1 MIVDPHRDSYTTLRA
16 PLMIANFLRQRR
28 KRRER
33 RDRVGRTNSSHLR
46 TLTPLEP
53 RLLLAADLGV
63 ATPIII
69 RAAGQTG
76 QENVSLKLDGQEVAR
91 WTNVGGDANERQFET
106 LTYVAP
112 AGREFNTVEVAF
124 TNDLFQ
130 PGVIDRNLFVDQI
143 QIGDDVLQ
151 TESPGVRS
159 SGTWQDGIG
168 FVPGFYQ
175 TETLHGNGEFQY
187 QRPTTTI
194 IVDAAGQ
201 TGSEAMSLLVDG
213 QTVGR
218 WENIGGDINS
228 RNFQIFEAEVNGIIS
243 ADRVRVAFT
252 NDLFVPGVTDRNLV
266 VDQIRID
273 NVSYQSEAATTY
285 STGTWNPLNNAA
297 VPGRFQS
304 EYLQSN
310 GFFAFDISDT
320 IVPVSPGE
328 GVGSSLTVRGK
339 GDTGLESFDVWVD
352 LDFIGSFDVGTS
364 YQSFNIQLDRFVAAD
379 QIRIEY
385 NTDDRGFANGVDAN
399 LSIDWIEVDGQR
411 FETEA
416 DSTYSSGTGFLAG
429 NVLFGFGNGETL
441 FVNGFFQYQAFA
453 INSDSFSIAEDSP
466 FVPLAVFSND
476 INADGYFGNVFLT
489 SDPVNGDV
497 FISNNELWYRPDAE
511 FVGTESF
518 TYNIASVSGSQLL
531 VPATITITVNESFQ
545 QPQSQINPAVAREL
559 TPSGRALVVE
569 KWAKLPLG
577 ENGRQPR
584 MNSMTTWGDRIFIV
598 TDGSVEG
605 EGRIYEIIPDGN
617 AASAELFFDAGTAIT
632 NASGLSIDN
641 SSPLNGL
648 RSLAFHPE
656 FASNGKLY
664 TSFTGQRP
672 ADPSS
677 FVYLS
682 DPVNPVPV
690 ESVLVEWTF
699 DFANGQVD
707 PSSYREV
714 FRVGMRNSEHSIRD
728 LRFNPYANLG
738 DEDYGL
744 LYIGHGDGSE
754 QSAVSGDG
762 QDNDALGKI
771 LRVDPLASGGRSYT
785 TPSSN
790 PFVNDPSMI
799 DESFAIGFRNPHNL
813 SFAVDA
819 NGTAQLIV
827 AEIGRDNVEEINI
840 VTKGANYGWADREGV
855 FVHERDQFAI
865 NGNISNL
872 PSDDAINEFTYP
884 VTFFGH
890 QGGPGETF
898 VGQAI
903 AGGMVIQNGSSELDD
918 QIVFVEFGTDARAYH
933 VDFSDALSQ
942 VTSLDADD
950 PQRDDPNDL
959 TWLTPQE
966 LVILFDHD
974 NDDSTTP
981 LIRDS
986 LKDVLDDE
994 PDFEQVPSAGSLRAD
1009 LRLGQGPD
1017 GELYVMNKRN
1027 GWLYRVSNTV
1037 V

>member
-1 MIVDPHRDSYTTLRA
+1 
-16 PLMIANFLRQRR
+16 MIASFFRRRRRRQRQRR
-28 KRRER
+28 NNRIRKNNLSPFQSP
-33 RDRVGRTNSSHLR
+33 V
-46 TLTPLEP
+46 PLEP
-53 RLLLAADLGV
+53 RLMLAADLGV
-63 ATPIII
+63 AMPITI

-76 QENVSLKLDGQEVAR
+76 QENLVVKLDGQQVAQ
-91 WTNVGGDANERQFET
+91 WTSVGGDAGNRQFET
-106 LTYVAP
+106 LTYVVP
-112 AGREFNTVEVAF
+112 DGREFDTVEVAF

-130 PGVIDRNLFVDQI
+130 PGVIDRNLFIDQI

-151 TESPGVRS
+151 TESPAVRS
-159 SGTWQDGIG
+159 TGTWQDGIG
-168 FVPGFYQ
+168 FAPGFYQ
-175 TETLHGNGEFQY
+175 TETLHGNGEFQFL
-187 QRPTTTI
+187 RPTTTI
-194 IVDAAGQ
+194 TIDAAGQ
-201 TGSEAMSLLVDG
+201 TGGESMSLLVDG

-228 RNFQIFEAEVNGIIS
+228 RDFQSFETEVNGIIS

-252 NDLFVPGVTDRNLV
+252 NDLFQPGVIDRNLI
-266 VDQIRID
+266 VDQIRIGD
-273 NVSYQSEAATTY
+273 VSYQSEAATTF

-304 EYLQSN
+304 EYLHSN
-310 GFFAFDISDT
+310 GFFAFDISDSIT
-320 IVPVSPGE
+320 AVPPGE
-328 GVGSSLTVRGK
+328 DVGSSLTVRGK

-352 LDFIGSFDVGTS
+352 LDFIGSFDVETT
-364 YQSFNIQLDRFVAAD
+364 YQGFDIQLDRFVSAD
-379 QIRIEY
+379 QVRIEY
-385 NTDDRGFANGVDAN
+385 NTDDRGFASGVDVN
-399 LSIDWIEVDGQR
+399 LSIDWIEIDGQR
-411 FETEA
+411 FETE
-416 DSTYSSGTGFLAG
+416 DNSTYSSGTGFVAG
-429 NVLFGFGNGETL
+429 DVQYGFGHGDTL
-441 FVNGFFQYQAFA
+441 YTNGFFQYQAFVL
-453 INSDSFSIAEDSP
+453 NQDSFSIAEDSP
-466 FVPLAVFSND
+466 FVPLAVFAND
-476 INADGYFGNVFLT
+476 SSADGYVGAVVL
-489 SDPVNGDV
+489 SSGPSNGTVLIVD
-497 FISNNELWYRPDAE
+497 NELLYRPDAD
-511 FVGTESF
+511 FVGVDSL
-518 TYNIASVSGSQLL
+518 TYNVASNSGSQQST
-531 VPATITITVNESFQ
+531 PATITVTVNESHQ
-545 QPQSQINPAVAREL
+545 QPQSLINPAVASEL

-569 KWAKLPLG
+569 KWAKLPFG

-584 MNSMTTWGDRIFIV
+584 MNSMTTLGDRIFVV

-605 EGRIYEIIPDGN
+605 EGRIYEIVPDGN
-617 AASAELFFDAGTAIT
+617 AASAQLFFDTGTAIT

-656 FASNGKLY
+656 FASNGKFY

-672 ADPSS
+672 EDPSS

-682 DPVNPVPV
+682 DPDNPVSV

-714 FRVGMRNSEHSIRD
+714 FRVGMSNSEHSIRD
-728 LRFNPYANLG
+728 LRFNPYASPG

-771 LRVDPLASGGRSYT
+771 LRVNPLASGDLSYA

-790 PFVNDPSMI
+790 PFVDDPSMI
-799 DESFAIGFRNPHNL
+799 DEAFAIGFRNPHNL
-813 SFAVDA
+813 SFALDA
-819 NGTAQLIV
+819 NGTAQLVV
-827 AEIGRDNVEEINI
+827 AEIGRDNVEEINV

-872 PSDDAINEFTYP
+872 PADDAINDFTYP
-884 VTFFGH
+884 VTLLGH
-890 QGGPGETF
+890 GGGPGDTF

-918 QIVFVEFGTDARAYH
+918 QIIFVEFGTDGRAYH

-942 VTSLDADD
+942 VTSFDAAD
-950 PQRDDPNDL
+950 PQRDQPSDL
-959 TWLTPQE
+959 SWLTPQE

-994 PDFEQVPSAGSLRAD
+994 SDFEQIPSAGKLRAD